1 MENLM
6 QLTKDKVATLNY
18 TLKDKE
24 NNTIDESNDG
34 SFSYLHGARNLI
46 PGLENALE
54 GKQTGDKI
62 NVVIEPE
69 DAYGERSLE
78 KIERV
83 PKDMFPPNEEIKEG
97 MQFQGQSATGEPIL
111 ITITAVEADE
121 VVIDGNHPMAG
132 MQLHFE
138 VELLEVRDASEEEL
152 EHGHVHG
159 PGGHEH

>member
-1 MENLM
+1 M

-18 TLKDKE
+18 TLKDKD
-24 NNTIDESNDG
+24 NNIIDESSDG
-34 SFSYLHGARNLI
+34 SFRYLHGANNII

-54 GKQTGDKI
+54 GKEAGDQL
-62 NVVIEPE
+62 NVVVEPE

-78 KIERV
+78 QIQRV
-83 PKDMFPPNEEIKEG
+83 PKDMFPPDVDIKEG
-97 MQFQGQSATGEPIL
+97 MQFHAQAPSGTPVIV
-111 ITITAVEADE
+111 TVTAIDGDE

-138 VELLEVRDASEEEL
+138 VELVEVRDATEEEM